1 MSIIFPRSQLK
12 PKAFLQQG
20 IAIVSAVFL
29 LVVLAG
35 LGTFILNISSNQQI
49 GSALDFMGAKSYQA
63 ARSGTEWGLYR
74 ALKVDSSANS
84 SNCVATTDIG
94 VIDTMAVTVTCLQV
108 APTLT
113 VTEAGMGV
121 IYAITATACSIPSTI
136 NGTSCPGDVS
146 SPLYV
151 ERMISVL
158 VDTTPQ

>member
-74 ALKVDSSANS
+74 ALKVDS